1 MIAGAASADE
11 RLVIPLSVPRRV
23 DAAFAGLSIV
33 FVVGSAVWISVSP
46 SWKSIVYGG
55 GMIGAFAWVWA
66 TRLVVRRVGRTAPL
80 QIVAT
85 SHGLSSPFWSID
97 WDRVA
102 RMWIGPTKAGRLMAL
117 NIEPMRAEDVNWIQS
132 KTLRLNA
139 RVGDAM
145 NMPAIQILQINVDR
159 PLDELDAQLRSIA
172 GRSFNAE

>member
-1 MIAGAASADE
+1 MVVGEASADE

-23 DAAFAGLSIV
+23 DAAFAGVSIV
-33 FVVGSAVWISVSP
+33 FVVGSLTWISLSP
-46 SWKSIVYGG
+46 SWPSIVYGG
-55 GMIGAFAWVWA
+55 GMVGALAWVWA
-66 TRLVVRRVGRTAPL
+66 TRLAVQRVSGAGPL

-117 NIEPMRAEDVNWIQS
+117 NIEPMRANDVNWIQS

-145 NMPAIQILQINVDR
+145 NMPAIQILQVNVDR
-159 PLDELDAQLRSIA
+159 PLAELESQLRLIA